1 MNDNCLAA
9 VRINQD
15 LCSRC
20 KVCFSLCPFEAIE
33 QQPEEGR
40 LKINLQKCQVC
51 GICSSACPAS
61 AIEMAYYDYEG
72 LLEQVRSASDAIK
85 AETMVVMCRANSPR
99 SGEVEDILAKQGL
112 AGTSYVTLRVPC
124 AGRIPTNFIF
134 NSLRSGVRNIVSIQ
148 CNDGFCRMKEGTKI
162 GTRRMLLGQAV
173 ITQLGYSEDAL
184 KVVKYSRKAARNNQ
198 ECVGCG
204 KCIFICP
211 YGAISPEPFSTPI
224 IDEEKCMG
232 CGACQIVCPHN
243 AIQVKGYEFNDIL
256 TSYTGAAASMKSRS
270 NAPAILVLSCQW
282 SEYSVLDDPEIM
294 LKVKNALV
302 LEAPCVKGMDPV
314 HIVSALERGFDG
326 VMAVICSAEDCK
338 LREGR
343 DSSERQIEVLTTYL
357 KRLGLLDR
365 FEVHEMSPR
374 CEGDFMAKLDSFRD
388 RISSIP
394 PEHSI
399 MQRGLP

>member
-1 MNDNCLAA
+1 MDDNCIAA

-40 LKINLQKCQVC
+40 LKISIQKCQVC
-51 GICSSACPAS
+51 GICSSACPVS
-61 AIEMAYYDYEG
+61 AIEMSYYDYDE
-72 LLEQVRSASDAIK
+72 LLEYVRSASDGANT
-85 AETMVVMCRANSPR
+85 ETLVMMCRGNSPKN
-99 SGEVEDILAKQGL
+99 GEVEDILAKQGL
-112 AGTSYVTLRVPC
+112 AEKGYIPMRVPC

-134 NSLRSGVRNIVSIQ
+134 NALRSGVKNIVSIQ

-162 GTRRMLLGQAV
+162 GTRRMLLEQAV
-173 ITQLGYSEDAL
+173 IKQLGYSDGAL
-184 KVVKYSRKAARNNQ
+184 KVVKYSRKAVRNNQ

-211 YGAISPEPFSTPI
+211 YGAIMAEAFSTPT

-232 CGACQIVCPHN
+232 CGACQIVCPHS
-243 AIQVKGYEFNDIL
+243 AIQVKGYEFKEIL
-256 TSYTGAAASMKSRS
+256 ASYTGAAMSMKARS
-270 NAPAILVLSCQW
+270 NSPAVLVLRCQW
-282 SEYSVLDDPEIM
+282 SEYSALDGPEKM
-294 LKVKNALV
+294 LKGKNALV

-326 VMAVICSAEDCK
+326 VIAVICSAEDCK

-343 DSSERQIEVLTTYL
+343 DTSERQLEVLTTYL

-365 FEVHEMSPR
+365 FEVHELSPR
-374 CEGDFMAKLDSFRD
+374 CVGDFATKFDAFYQRIAAMPPGVNIVRKEAK
-388 RISSIP
+388 
-394 PEHSI
+394 
-399 MQRGLP
+399 